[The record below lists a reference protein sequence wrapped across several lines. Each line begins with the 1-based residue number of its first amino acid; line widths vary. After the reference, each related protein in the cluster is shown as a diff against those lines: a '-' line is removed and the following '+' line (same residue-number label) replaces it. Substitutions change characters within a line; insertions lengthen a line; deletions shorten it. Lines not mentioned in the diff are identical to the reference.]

1 MHNILKTIAIVSVV
15 AAGFAVAPALHADES
30 QAPSGSMMNRGGMMG
45 QGGMM
50 GMMNMMGQ
58 MGPMMEQCNGMMK
71 DMGGAKGPNDQW
83 REGKPSNPEK
93 KH

>member
-15 AAGFAVAPALHADES
+15 VAGFAVAPALHADDF

-50 GMMNMMGQ
+50 GMMGQ
-58 MGPMMEQCNGMMK
+58 MGSMMEHCNGMMK
-71 DMGGAKGPNDQW
+71 GMDGTQGPNDQW
-83 REGKPSNPEK
+83 REGKPSNSEK

>member
-1 MHNILKTIAIVSVV
+1 MHSILKTIAIVSVV
-15 AAGFAVAPALHADES
+15 VAGFAVAPALHADDS
-30 QAPSGSMMNRGGMMG
+30 QAPSGSMMNR
-45 QGGMM
+45 GGMM

-58 MGPMMEQCNGMMK
+58 MGPMMEQCAGMMK
-71 DMGGAKGPNDQW
+71 SMGAAQGPNDQW

>member
-15 AAGFAVAPALHADES
+15 VAGFAVAPALHADDS

-50 GMMNMMGQ
+50 GMMGQ
-58 MGPMMEQCNGMMK
+58 MGSMMEHCNGMMK
-71 DMGGAKGPNDQW
+71 GMGGAQGPNDQW